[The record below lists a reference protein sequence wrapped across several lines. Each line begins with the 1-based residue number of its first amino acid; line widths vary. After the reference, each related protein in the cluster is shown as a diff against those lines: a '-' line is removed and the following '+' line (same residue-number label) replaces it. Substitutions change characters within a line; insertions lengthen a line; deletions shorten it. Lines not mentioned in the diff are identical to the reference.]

1 MYLECILTVSYYPC
15 SCSGAT
21 TVVASISRA
30 YTEGMRQALCTLRLR
45 GEHLGRGNLP
55 APQIHEQSS
64 SSIAPLASSCLCNS
78 STCTRPGSFRPSAAA
93 GPTQRK
99 HPDPAWGRPRRKP
112 AFAVARSQP
121 PAQAR
126 TCRRARS
133 VRGSQT
139 GPRVSGLA
147 CCAAAE
153 GSRYLTES
161 SPGESN
167 ASKRSSSDKCCA
179 EKVWVQ
185 GGAQGCVSQTWLR
198 TVSAWVTIFQ
208 PFPSKDD

>member
-93 GPTQRK
+93 GPTQHK

-147 CCAAAE
+147 RCAAAE

-161 SPGESN
+161 SPWGEQ
-167 ASKRSSSDKCCA
+167 C
-179 EKVWVQ
+179 E
-185 GGAQGCVSQTWLR
+185 QTLELR
-198 TVSAWVTIFQ
+198 QVLCREGLGTGRCSGMRVANLAPNGLCLGNDLPTFSFER
-208 PFPSKDD
+208 